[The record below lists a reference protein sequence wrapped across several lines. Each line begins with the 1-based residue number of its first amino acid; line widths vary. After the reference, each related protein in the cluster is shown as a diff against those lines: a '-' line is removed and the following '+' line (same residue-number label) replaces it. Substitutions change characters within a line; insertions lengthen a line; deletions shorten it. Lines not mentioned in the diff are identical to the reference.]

1 MIKKHEYNTLLKSF
15 SVEQLIELYDET
27 RKLLAGCVQIVHGVF
42 DMGKGEIDD
51 IDLMDLLEDNP
62 ISIKLLKEY
71 SHYSCSQSAAINR
84 ALNDHFEEIYKD
96 ANGNLL
102 SRFSTLHDLMQ
113 QIVMD
118 CSGVSDTQAD
128 KLNTSAYE
136 MAGFCLYFLKFEFG
150 IAQLAEELETNSIS
164 ECTVNAIMDKYCD
177 LHQIPLE
184 TEVAT
189 IMEASKIFKPSL
201 PLFDDY
207 PELEEPFSK
216 IMGPYISD
224 IDYDAI
230 TIEMVQD
237 VMEGK
242 VKPEDVYAIY
252 CVHDDAV
259 QA

>member
-15 SVEQLIELYDET
+15 SVEQLIELYGEI
-27 RKLLAGCVQIVHGVF
+27 RKLLVSSIQIVQGVC
-42 DMGKGEIDD
+42 DMREGAIDD

-71 SHYSCSQSAAINR
+71 TLYSCSSSEAINR
-84 ALNDHFEEIYKD
+84 ALKDHFEKVYKND
-96 ANGNLL
+96 DNEVY
-102 SRFSTLHDLMQ
+102 SRFGDLQDLMQ
-113 QIVMD
+113 QIVSA
-118 CSGVSDTQAD
+118 CSGVSDKQAE

-136 MAGFCLYFLKFEFG
+136 MAGFCLYLLKFEFG
-150 IAQLAEELETNSIS
+150 IAQLSEDLETKGIG

-177 LHQIPLE
+177 LQQIPVDS
-184 TEVAT
+184 EVTT

-230 TIEMVQD
+230 TIEMVHD

-242 VKPEDVYAIY
+242 VKPEEVYAIY
-252 CVHDDAV
+252 CAANNVV
-259 QA
+259 